1 MKNLSEFPELLE
13 TEAIMDLFEIS
24 RAAAYR
30 LMRKKGFPAFKIM
43 RRYVVQKKA
52 LTKWLDRQE
61 QQAYRYK

>member
-1 MKNLSEFPELLE
+1 
-13 TEAIMDLFEIS
+13 MDLFEIS